1 VRRAARVGTVLAA
14 AVAALLVA
22 GGCDKGKAG
31 AARRGTVVALI
42 GDRPVEW
49 PEVAAYIRQAA
60 GDDAKRVSP
69 RVASSLLDQLLEEKL
84 IERAVQEAV
93 PKVDGPTLADRRRAL
108 ISRRARLSELDEGL
122 LRKEWEARRAKDPGP
137 PVVRVS
143 QLIFRTREQAEDGRQ
158 RLDRGEPWVEVSRSL
173 SVAPNAATGGSL
185 GFLAEAD
192 LPPTFQKA
200 IWGLRP
206 GAMTLVLP
214 APHGFHIFRV
224 EERREAGQGTFEEE
238 APALRLALAEER
250 SSAAVETILAEAKQA
265 HPVSVVEEHL
275 PFTYVGTFPKLPES
289 RR

>member
-1 VRRAARVGTVLAA
+1 MRRVACVVAVLVAAM
-14 AVAALLVA
+14 AALLAA
-22 GGCDKGKAG
+22 GGCDKGKSGSAQ
-31 AARRGTVVALI
+31 RGTVVALI
-42 GDRPVEW
+42 GNRPVEW
-49 PEVAAYIRQAA
+49 AEVAAYIRQAA

-84 IERAVQEAV
+84 IERAVEEAV
-93 PKVDGPTLADRRRAL
+93 PKVDGPTVADRRREL
-108 ISRRARLSELDEGL
+108 IGRRARLSEIDKAL
-122 LRKEWEARRAKDPGP
+122 LRKEWGARRAKGPGP

-143 QLIFRTREQAEDGRQ
+143 QLIFRTRGQAEDGRQ

-173 SVAPNAATGGSL
+173 SVAPNAATSGSL

-192 LPPTFQKA
+192 LPPKFQKA

-206 GAMTLVLP
+206 GAMTPVIP

-265 HPVSVVEEHL
+265 HPVSVLEEHV
-275 PFTYVGTFPKLPES
+275 PFTYIGAFPKFPEN